1 MTDAPAGHLMRLTEL
16 AEHCRV
22 SPQTVQYYLL
32 LGLIRETKKSTG
44 GHRLFDENV
53 AKRVKLIHRI
63 NQTGYPLR
71 EIGKVF
77 LKKR

>member
-1 MTDAPAGHLMRLTEL
+1 MSDSPPGHLMRLAEL
-16 AEHCRV
+16 AKHCNV

-32 LGLIRETKKSTG
+32 LGLIRETQKSSG
-44 GHRLFDENV
+44 GQRLFDENV
-53 AKRVKLIHRI
+53 AKRVKLIHRV

-71 EIGKVF
+71 EIGTVF